1 MPKLEKPSS
10 TTLVKV
16 LVLGDSGTGKTGSLA
31 SLVKAG
37 YHLHVLD
44 FDNKIAGGILP
55 ILIQRDCPD
64 LVGNVDFEP
73 LRDSLKSSPM
83 GPVFNGTPSAFV
95 RAVSLLD
102 KWSDGSI
109 PSEWGPEHVLVVD
122 SLTFLG
128 DAAYNWAKSMNP
140 GSKEQRQWYY
150 SAQRVVEPLISMI
163 TAASFKTNV
172 VVLAH
177 VDWQSR
183 PDGTMKGF
191 PASIGSA
198 LNSTIPAYFE
208 NMVLTHIAGGKRIMQ
223 TTPTALVDLKN
234 PAAFKMAATLP
245 VETGLAGFFDTIK
258 GGGHAKT

>member
-1 MPKLEKPSS
+1 MSKLEGPSS
-10 TTLVKV
+10 STLVKV
-16 LVLGDSGTGKTGSLA
+16 LLMGDSGTGKTGALA

-44 FDNKIAGGILP
+44 YDNKIAGGILP
-55 ILIQRDCPD
+55 ILVKRDCPD
-64 LVGNVDFEP
+64 NFAHVDYEP
-73 LRDSLKSSPM
+73 LRDRLKASSL
-83 GPVFNGTPSAFV
+83 GPVLNGVPAAFT
-95 RAVSLLD
+95 RGLALLD
-102 KWSDGSI
+102 KWSDGSV

-150 SAQRVVEPLISMI
+150 SAQRVVEPLIGMI

-208 NMVLTHIAGGKRIMQ
+208 NMAQCHIVNGKRLIQ
-223 TTPTALVDLKN
+223 TAPTALLDLKN
-234 PAAFKMAATLP
+234 PAAFKMLP
-245 VETGLAGFFDTIK
+245 SISIETGLADFFSTLK
-258 GGGHAKT
+258 G

>member
-31 SLVKAG
+31 SLVRAG

-83 GPVFNGTPSAFV
+83 GPVFNGTPLAFT
-95 RAVSLLD
+95 RAMALLD

-109 PSEWGPEHVLVVD
+109 PSDWGPDHVLVVD

-150 SAQRVVEPLISMI
+150 SAQRVVEPMI
-163 TAASFKTNV
+163 AMLTSASFKCNV

-177 VDWQSR
+177 IDWQSR

-191 PASIGSA
+191 PASVGSA

-208 NMVLTHIAGGKRIMQ
+208 NMVLTHIAGGKRIIQ
-223 TTPTALVDLKN
+223 TIPTALVDLKN
-234 PAAFKMAATLP
+234 PAAFKMASTLP
-245 VETGLAGFFDTIK
+245 VETGLAGFFETLK
-258 GGGHAKT
+258 GGKQ

>member
-1 MPKLEKPSS
+1 MPKLETPSS

-31 SLVKAG
+31 SLVRAG

-55 ILIQRDCPD
+55 ILVQRDCPD
-64 LVGNVDFEP
+64 LIGHVDFEP
-73 LRDSLKSSPM
+73 LRDSLKSSSM

-102 KWSDGSI
+102 KWSDGSV

-140 GSKEQRQWYY
+140 TNKEQRQWYGN
-150 SAQRVVEPLISMI
+150 AQKVVEPMI
-163 TAASFKTNV
+163 AQITSASFKTNV
-172 VVLAH
+172 VVIAH
-177 VDWQSR
+177 VDYQSR
-183 PDGTMKGF
+183 SDGTMKGF
-191 PASIGSA
+191 PASIGVA
-198 LNSTIPAYFE
+198 LNPVIPAYFE
-208 NMVLTHIAGGKRIMQ
+208 NMVLCHITGGKRIIQ
-223 TTPTALVDLKN
+223 TIPTALVDLKN

-258 GGGHAKT
+258 GGTHAKT